1 MAFQS
6 AVVYY
11 FWFADLLLIFQYLR
25 RKMVKSKGT
34 ETDEAVSDGKDKK
47 FSLKED
53 KESQSDNEA
62 SNKKKTMLFYVK
74 VRGLPYKAKRK
85 DVREF
90 LRPLHAKAI
99 RIAVKVKCV
108 AYVGFATEK
117 ELNQALIKD
126 RSFFSKYSS
135 Y

>member
-1 MAFQS
+1 
-6 AVVYY
+6 
-11 FWFADLLLIFQYLR
+11 
-25 RKMVKSKGT
+25 MVKSKES
-34 ETDEAVSDGKDKK
+34 ETDEGTSVEKDKK
-47 FSLKED
+47 SKSDEND
-53 KESQSDNEA
+53 EESMSDSEV

-126 RSFFSKYSS
+126 RSFFSK
-135 Y
+135 